1 MLRQRQRFN
10 DPGASSSRIE
20 KRHIVVVSEEIEPR
34 EPSLRILR
42 LVNEVPAT
50 FRGSGSLPTHAGE
63 RQISIASSSFPTDI
77 IYQIKELLLDDFDL
91 HVSHSRSGKPIKKVN
106 QRVNRFH
113 AISMVSDTRHKMR
126 VCLQGVAS
134 YQLTQ
139 FPKHLWNASLHIFK
153 LRIGLMDL

>member
-1 MLRQRQRFN
+1 M
-10 DPGASSSRIE
+10 
-20 KRHIVVVSEEIEPR
+20 V
-34 EPSLRILR
+34 
-42 LVNEVPAT
+42 
-50 FRGSGSLPTHAGE
+50 
-63 RQISIASSSFPTDI
+63 SSSFPI
-77 IYQIKELLLDDFDL
+77 ALNCQIKELLLDDFDL
-91 HVSHSRSGKPIKKVN
+91 HVSHPRSGKPIKKVN

-113 AISMVSDTRHKMR
+113 AISTVSDTHHKMR